1 MSDFCNQ
8 VCLTF
13 RKNKKHWQCWKF
25 IHILIAVMKS
35 AQVFS
40 LLSQLWTTVFFSPL
54 HLSLQ
59 SSLLHEKHC
68 TQKYIKHSEWIGS
81 CRRRRKQ
88 KWYSSQK
95 NNRLF
100 WKCHFFQTA
109 CFFIIFFFLRWM
121 ICTQKQCSD
130 FCLQRVTFSSVAHT
144 DMESQRAKN

>member
-1 MSDFCNQ
+1 MLKMYSYSHSSDEICPSFLSF
-8 VCLTF
+8 VS
-13 RKNKKHWQCWKF
+13 
-25 IHILIAVMKS
+25 AVKYC
-35 AQVFS
+35 
-40 LLSQLWTTVFFSPL
+40 FFPPL

-109 CFFIIFFFLRWM
+109 CFFIIFFLRWM

>member
-1 MSDFCNQ
+1 MLKIYSYSHSSDEICPSFLSF
-8 VCLTF
+8 VS
-13 RKNKKHWQCWKF
+13 
-25 IHILIAVMKS
+25 AVNY
-35 AQVFS
+35 
-40 LLSQLWTTVFFSPL
+40 WFFSPL

-109 CFFIIFFFLRWM
+109 CFFIIFFFKMNDLYPKAMLRLLSSKGNLFQC
-121 ICTQKQCSD
+121 CTHWYGVPKS
-130 FCLQRVTFSSVAHT
+130 
-144 DMESQRAKN
+144 